1 MKKSKTLK
9 LIRRFH
15 EDVEGN
21 SPEDVT
27 EAPQETPD
35 TMPMTSEGENEYISD
50 MVDAALFSPSSDD
63 AQTLLN
69 LQSVMKLKRF
79 TNAREEI
86 LPLVLRI
93 IRTSADDRDL
103 KSNLNEI

>member
-1 MKKSKTLK
+1 MKTSKTLK

-15 EDVEGN
+15 EDVGGN
-21 SPEDVT
+21 PQEDVT
-27 EAPQETPD
+27 EAPQQTPD
-35 TMPMTSEGENEYISD
+35 TMPMTSDGENEYISD
-50 MVDAALFSPSSDD
+50 MIDAALFSPSSED

-86 LPLVLRI
+86 LPTILGI
-93 IRTSADDRDL
+93 IRSESESKDM
-103 KSNLNEI
+103 KSNLNHI